1 MERVGKSLQVMI
13 LLMSTAMQK
22 HGDGKKVM
30 HFAQASQSVS

>member
-13 LLMSTAMQK
+13 LLMSTAIQK

-30 HFAQASQSVS
+30 HFVQANQSVS